1 VVRQRRGT
9 VTWYVEPT
17 QITTHFPEAL
27 VDKGAWDVKQ
37 IADYG
42 ISLWTGWIGQTGGI
56 ASPVLEIG
64 VGDEEGDR
72 QEKPGPK

>member
-1 VVRQRRGT
+1 MARQHRGI
-9 VTWYVEPT
+9 TWYVERT

-27 VDKGAWDVKQ
+27 VDKGVWDVQQ

-42 ISLWTGWIGQTGGI
+42 ISLWTGWIGQTGRI
-56 ASPVLEIG
+56 ASPVPDVG

-72 QEKPGPK
+72 QE